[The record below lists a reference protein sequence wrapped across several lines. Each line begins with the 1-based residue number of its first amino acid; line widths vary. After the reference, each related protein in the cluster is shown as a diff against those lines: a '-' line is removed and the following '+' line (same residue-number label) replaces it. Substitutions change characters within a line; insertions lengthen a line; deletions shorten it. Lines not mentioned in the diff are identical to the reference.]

1 MFNVAIKYKS
11 RLYLISQ
18 LSQVWW
24 NPCSYSAAVSWFEG
38 FRLPTLQEN
47 RTVQTLSGKNLPS
60 ISAFAK
66 FYGNQLRV
74 LCTIRMKCFTSLLYY
89 WKSQGQTLTKSTF
102 GHALLSIYR
111 ASVYIQMNTAV
122 TFLCCDCNP
131 TRVDRVTFTDHFSIA
146 EGKKRTGLAKTR
158 GNLRNAMWRAMQEAQ
173 YKISFYSVMFQ
184 HWQSVFKSLKLSNV
198 PCIAKFASLCGCV
211 WGKL

>member
-47 RTVQTLSGKNLPS
+47 RTVQTLSGKILPS

-74 LCTIRMKCFTSLLYY
+74 LCTIRLKCFTSLLYY
-89 WKSQGQTLTKSTF
+89 WKSQGQTLTKATF
-102 GHALLSIYR
+102 DMHFFPFTAQHLN

-131 TRVDRVTFTDHFSIA
+131 IRVDQVTFTHHFSIA
-146 EGKKRTGLAKTR
+146 EGKRGQGSPRREVIWGMQCGGRCRRLSTR
-158 GNLRNAMWRAMQEAQ
+158 
-173 YKISFYSVMFQ
+173 
-184 HWQSVFKSLKLSNV
+184 SLFTQWCFSIGRVCLSH
-198 PCIAKFASLCGCV
+198 
-211 WGKL
+211 

>member
-1 MFNVAIKYKS
+1 MEIYEKLLMFNVAIKYKS

-74 LCTIRMKCFTSLLYY
+74 LCTISMKCFTSLLYY

-111 ASVYIQMNTAV
+111 TA
-122 TFLCCDCNP
+122 FECIGLHPNEHCNN
-131 TRVDRVTFTDHFSIA
+131 FS
-146 EGKKRTGLAKTR
+146 
-158 GNLRNAMWRAMQEAQ
+158 
-173 YKISFYSVMFQ
+173 MFFRL
-184 HWQSVFKSLKLSNV
+184 QSY
-198 PCIAKFASLCGCV
+198 
-211 WGKL
+211 